1 MSDAVFDYNAVMK
14 ASAPYLGE
22 FEQLV
27 LLAILQCGDEAYTVP
42 IRRVLAERSRR
53 RVARGALYTSLERL
67 EGKGL
72 VSSRL
77 GESLAIRGGRPR
89 RYFAVTASGLDALR
103 AARAVL
109 ANLSSGL
116 ESLLERP

>member
-1 MSDAVFDYNAVMK
+1 MRTP
-14 ASAPYLGE
+14 APYLGE

-42 IRRVLAERSRR
+42 IRHVLADRSRR

-67 EGKGL
+67 EVKGL

-77 GESLAIRGGRPR
+77 GESLAVRGGRPR
-89 RYFAVTASGLDALR
+89 RYFAVTSSGLDALR

-116 ESLLERP
+116 ESLLERQ

>member
-1 MSDAVFDYNAVMK
+1 MK
-14 ASAPYLGE
+14 APASYLGE
-22 FEQLV
+22 LEQLI
-27 LLAILQCGDEAYTVP
+27 LLAILQCGDDGYTVP

-77 GESLAIRGGRPR
+77 GESLAVRGGRPR
-89 RYFAVTASGLDALR
+89 RYFTVTPGGLEALR
-103 AARAVL
+103 ATRANL
-109 ANLSSGL
+109 AQLSSGL
-116 ESLLERP
+116 ESLLERQ

>member
-1 MSDAVFDYNAVMK
+1 MK
-14 ASAPYLGE
+14 PTPAYLGE

-27 LLAILQCGDEAYTVP
+27 LLAILQCGDDAYTVP
-42 IRRVLAERSRR
+42 IREVLTARSRR

-72 VSSRL
+72 VRSQL

-89 RYFAVTASGLDALR
+89 RYFAVTAAGLEALR
-103 AARAVL
+103 SARAAL

-116 ESLLERP
+116 ESFLERT